1 MSTTPSPRRQL
12 FEVVTVGLPF
22 SGASRPKSNDDS
34 TAWRCAKQLNS
45 HLFEVGIIHTF
56 IGRRPMNSTFKL
68 VVGQHLIAA
77 TPLGWGLL
85 ALGGV
90 DLVMNVGN
98 AVGLAVRGRPFGPL
112 CLLHGLAR
120 RLGPASS
127 SSTSERQG
135 ELGLAVDMAL
145 AFVLVAGMIAAGR
158 IGLLSAT
165 ALSWWNGAVIL
176 NVLGAGALRLV
187 DAARAARA

>member
-1 MSTTPSPRRQL
+1 MSALPSPRRQL

-22 SGASRPKSNDDS
+22 S
-34 TAWRCAKQLNS
+34 
-45 HLFEVGIIHTF
+45 
-56 IGRRPMNSTFKL
+56 TFKL
-68 VVGQHLIAA
+68 VVGSHLIAA
-77 TPLGWGLL
+77 TPLGWPLL
-85 ALGGV
+85 ALGAI

-98 AVGLAVRGRPFGPL
+98 AVGLVVRGRPFLPL

-120 RLGPASS
+120 RLASS
-127 SSTSERQG
+127 APSSAATERQG

-145 AFVLVAGMIAAGR
+145 AFVLVAGMIAASQ
-158 IGLLSAT
+158 IGLLSST

-187 DAARAARA
+187 DAARAAVRV

>member
-22 SGASRPKSNDDS
+22 S
-34 TAWRCAKQLNS
+34 
-45 HLFEVGIIHTF
+45 
-56 IGRRPMNSTFKL
+56 TFKH
-68 VVGQHLIAA
+68 VVGEHLIAA

-98 AVGLAVRGRPFGPL
+98 AVGLVVRGRPFGPL

-120 RLGPASS
+120 RLGSASS
-127 SSTSERQG
+127 STTSERQG

-145 AFVLVAGMIAAGR
+145 AFMLVAGMIAAGQ
-158 IGLLSAT
+158 IGLLSAA

>member
-1 MSTTPSPRRQL
+1 MSAQSSPRRQL

-22 SGASRPKSNDDS
+22 SA
-34 TAWRCAKQLNS
+34 
-45 HLFEVGIIHTF
+45 
-56 IGRRPMNSTFKL
+56 FKL
-68 VVGQHLIAA
+68 VVGSHLIAS
-77 TPLGWGLL
+77 TPLGWPLL
-85 ALGGV
+85 ALGVV

-98 AVGLAVRGRPFGPL
+98 AVGLIFRGHLLLPL

-120 RLGPASS
+120 RLGPSS
-127 SSTSERQG
+127 SSPPSSVPERHG

-158 IGLLSAT
+158 IGQLSPT

-187 DAARAARA
+187 DAARAAARP

>member
-1 MSTTPSPRRQL
+1 MSALPSPRRQL

-22 SGASRPKSNDDS
+22 S
-34 TAWRCAKQLNS
+34 
-45 HLFEVGIIHTF
+45 
-56 IGRRPMNSTFKL
+56 TFKL
-68 VVGQHLIAA
+68 VVGSHLIAT
-77 TPLGWGLL
+77 TPLGWPLL
-85 ALGGV
+85 VLGVV

-98 AVGLAVRGRPFGPL
+98 AVGLVVRGRPFLPL

-120 RLGPASS
+120 RLGPSS
-127 SSTSERQG
+127 SSSSSPPTSSVPERHG

-145 AFVLVAGMIAAGR
+145 AFVLVAGMIAAGQ
-158 IGLLSAT
+158 IGQLSPT

-187 DAARAARA
+187 DAARAAARP

>member
-1 MSTTPSPRRQL
+1 MSMTPSPRRQL

-22 SGASRPKSNDDS
+22 
-34 TAWRCAKQLNS
+34 
-45 HLFEVGIIHTF
+45 
-56 IGRRPMNSTFKL
+56 STFKL

-187 DAARAARA
+187 DADRAARA